1 MKRVHYLTIGLKD
14 VVDDSKSLRLSVYML
29 RYHKLG
35 NDKFSTSGLE
45 IIVDDFTNLVIFFV
59 QFCFANN

>member
-1 MKRVHYLTIGLKD
+1 MKRVHYSTIGLKD
-14 VVDDSKSLRLSVYML
+14 VVDDFKSLRLFVYML

-45 IIVDDFTNLVIFFV
+45 IIVDDFTNLVIFFCPILLR
-59 QFCFANN
+59 Q